1 MLPKVNLLQE
11 LTKSG
16 IIAVMRR
23 MPRAQIA
30 PIAESIAEG
39 GVSAIEVTVDS
50 PDAFRVIE
58 ELSDQLKGRAIVGA
72 GTVIDGE
79 SARLAIQSGAEFLFS
94 PSLHEEVIR
103 MALRYGKVVMPGV
116 MTPSEMIQAM
126 EWGADMVKLFPA
138 SVLGSKYVKD
148 IRAPFPHIPVVP
160 TGGIHLD
167 NTASYIKA
175 GAAAV
180 GIGGSLVPS
189 EAVRTKDYTWIQQ
202 NAEQF
207 VSIVKGAR
215 QSLSLTDNI
224 PLM

>member
-1 MLPKVNLLQE
+1 MLPKVKLLQE
-11 LTKSG
+11 LTESG
-16 IIAVMRR
+16 IIAVIRR
-23 MPRAQIA
+23 MPRGQII
-30 PIAESIAEG
+30 PIAESLVDG

-50 PDAFRVIE
+50 PDAFLVIE

-72 GTVIDGE
+72 GTVIDSE

-116 MTPSEMIQAM
+116 MTPSEMIQAI

-138 SVLGSKYVKD
+138 SVLGAQYVKD
-148 IRAPFPHIPVVP
+148 VKAPFPHVPVVP

-167 NTASYIKA
+167 NAASYIEA

-180 GIGGSLVPS
+180 GVGGSLVHA
-189 EAVRTKDYTWIQQ
+189 EAVQTKDYTRIQRT
-202 NAEQF
+202 AEQF
-207 VSIVKGAR
+207 VSIVNGAR
-215 QSLSLTDNI
+215 QSLSLSDN
-224 PLM
+224 MR

>member
-1 MLPKVNLLQE
+1 MLPKVKLLQE
-11 LTKSG
+11 LTESG
-16 IIAVMRR
+16 IIAVIRR
-23 MPRAQIA
+23 MPRGQII
-30 PIAESIAEG
+30 PIAESLVDG

-50 PDAFRVIE
+50 PDAFLVIE

-72 GTVIDGE
+72 GTVIDSE

-116 MTPSEMIQAM
+116 MTPSEMIQAI

-138 SVLGSKYVKD
+138 SVLGAQYVKD
-148 IRAPFPHIPVVP
+148 VKAPFPHVPVVP

-167 NTASYIKA
+167 NAASYIEA

-180 GIGGSLVPS
+180 GAGGSLVHA
-189 EAVRTKDYTWIQQ
+189 EAVQTKDYTRIQRT
-202 NAEQF
+202 AEQF
-207 VSIVKGAR
+207 VSIVNGAR
-215 QSLSLTDNI
+215 QSLSLSDN
-224 PLM
+224 MR

>member
-1 MLPKVNLLQE
+1 MLPKVKLLQE
-11 LTKSG
+11 LTESG
-16 IIAVMRR
+16 IITVIRR
-23 MPRAQIA
+23 MPRGQII
-30 PIAESIAEG
+30 PIAESLVDG

-50 PDAFRVIE
+50 PDAFLVIE

-72 GTVIDGE
+72 GTVIDSE

-116 MTPSEMIQAM
+116 MTPSEMIQAI

-138 SVLGSKYVKD
+138 SVLGAQYVKD
-148 IRAPFPHIPVVP
+148 VKAPFPHVPVVP

-167 NTASYIKA
+167 NAASYIEA

-180 GIGGSLVPS
+180 GVGGSLVHA
-189 EAVRTKDYTWIQQ
+189 EAVQTKDYTRIQRT
-202 NAEQF
+202 AEQF
-207 VSIVKGAR
+207 VSIVNGAR
-215 QSLSLTDNI
+215 QSLSLSDN
-224 PLM
+224 MR

>member
-1 MLPKVNLLQE
+1 MLPKVKLLEE
-11 LTKSG
+11 LTESG
-16 IIAVMRR
+16 IIAVIRR
-23 MPRAQIA
+23 MPREQII
-30 PIAESIAEG
+30 PIAESLVDG

-50 PDAFRVIE
+50 PDAFLVIE

-72 GTVIDGE
+72 GTVIDSE

-116 MTPSEMIQAM
+116 MTPSEMIQAI

-138 SVLGSKYVKD
+138 SVLGAQFVKD
-148 IRAPFPHIPVVP
+148 VKAPFPHVPVVP

-167 NTASYIKA
+167 NAASYIEA

-180 GIGGSLVPS
+180 GVGGSLVHA
-189 EAVRTKDYTWIQQ
+189 EAVQTKDYTRIQRT
-202 NAEQF
+202 AEQF
-207 VSIVKGAR
+207 VSIVNGAR
-215 QSLSLTDNI
+215 QSLSLSDN
-224 PLM
+224 MR